1 MNRAVDYLEY
11 SGPARLSIAWSRSRA
26 RALILVTRAKC
37 AWQKVQP
44 WLAGAGLVMAY
55 LLAQAWISAYDHE
68 NADAALRQE
77 RAVLVD
83 ENKALRAELA
93 EASALRTG
101 NLFFLIE
108 GNSTRELRDKLQQLS
123 MLIAGEHFALQ
134 ESMKGRK
141 QP

>member
-1 MNRAVDYLEY
+1 VNRAVDYLEY

-26 RALILVTRAKC
+26 RTLVLITTAKRW
-37 AWQKVQP
+37 WQLVQP

-55 LLAQAWISAYDHE
+55 LLAQAWISAGEHE
-68 NADAALRQE
+68 NAAAALRQE

-93 EASALRTG
+93 EVSALRTG

-108 GNSTRELRDKLQQLS
+108 GNSTRELRDKLQRLS

-134 ESMKGRK
+134 ESMKGRT
-141 QP
+141 P